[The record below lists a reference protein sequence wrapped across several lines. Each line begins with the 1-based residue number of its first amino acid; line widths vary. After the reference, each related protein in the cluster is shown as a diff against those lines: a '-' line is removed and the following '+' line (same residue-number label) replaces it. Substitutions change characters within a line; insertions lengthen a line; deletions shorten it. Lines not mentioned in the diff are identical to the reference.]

1 MAKKEIMVP
10 ARRQIDSSRKL
21 YTLEQRAVKASES
34 TLGVILYYQTYCVPR
49 QAARKKGMRLFNSI
63 LIANRRSNTVIA

>member
-1 MAKKEIMVP
+1 M
-10 ARRQIDSSRKL
+10 
-21 YTLEQRAVKASES
+21 KASES